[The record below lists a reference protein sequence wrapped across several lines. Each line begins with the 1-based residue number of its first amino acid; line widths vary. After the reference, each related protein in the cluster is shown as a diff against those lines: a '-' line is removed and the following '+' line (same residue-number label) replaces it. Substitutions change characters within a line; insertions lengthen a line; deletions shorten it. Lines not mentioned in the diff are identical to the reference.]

1 MLVLSLMRWWYGSG
15 WVWAAGRLR
24 ARLGRV
30 GRDYSVPI
38 LLKTLFS
45 PWKQLITTAGQT
57 STISIKFN
65 ILIDNLVSRLVG
77 CMVRSMTLLA
87 AGFIWLLT
95 LIIGVGVLILWPII
109 PAMLVFIPL
118 IAFGVLL

>member
-1 MLVLSLMRWWYGSG
+1 MLVIPLLRWWYGSG
-15 WVWAAGRLR
+15 WVWAANRLR
-24 ARLGRV
+24 SRLGRI
-30 GRDYSVPI
+30 GRDYSVSI

-45 PWKQLITTAGQT
+45 PWKQIISTAGAQ

-77 CMVRSMTLLA
+77 FMVRSLTLFA
-87 AGFIWLLT
+87 AGVIWLLT
-95 LIIGVGVLILWPII
+95 FVIGVGVLLVWPVV
-109 PAMLVFIPL
+109 PATLVFIPL